1 VFVLVL
7 DCLALGWVGS
17 QPPEGI
23 VVVVGR
29 IATTYYFFHFLILL
43 PLLGILERPLPLPT
57 SIGEPVLKGGG
68 RVTAG
73 AAAKPMEK
81 A

>member
-1 VFVLVL
+1 
-7 DCLALGWVGS
+7 
-17 QPPEGI
+17 
-23 VVVVGR
+23 
-29 IATTYYFFHFLILL
+29 LL
-43 PLLGILERPLPLPT
+43 SIFEPSKPLPS

-68 RVTAG
+68 AASTAG